1 MGIGQPF
8 ARVDLNPM
16 PESTL
21 SPSQGLRI
29 WPLLCQGEEK
39 KMELWVAG
47 QSDVYTL
54 EAKTKKAKEDFAA
67 ELRKQSKRRHLSFL
81 LFTISFKH
89 MHFT

>member
-1 MGIGQPF
+1 M
-8 ARVDLNPM
+8 L
-16 PESTL
+16 ESTL
-21 SPSQGLRI
+21 SPGQGLRI

-67 ELRKQSKRRHLSFL
+67 ELRKQSKRRHFFFFL
-81 LFTISFKH
+81 LLTISFYAYALYI
-89 MHFT
+89 TLNVPCS

>member
-1 MGIGQPF
+1 
-8 ARVDLNPM
+8 M
-16 PESTL
+16 PEPTL

-67 ELRKQSKRRHLSFL
+67 ELRNHSRRRHFPFYFL
-81 LFTISFKH
+81 QFLFKH

>member
-1 MGIGQPF
+1 
-8 ARVDLNPM
+8 M
-16 PESTL
+16 PESIL
-21 SPSQGLRI
+21 STSHGLRI

-67 ELRKQSKRRHLSFL
+67 ELRKQSKRRHFSSL
-81 LFTISFKH
+81 LFTIYIKH